1 MCDINAFVIED
12 GREVKILENVDV
24 VDQKGDAVR
33 LLNIF
38 GEEQTVQ
45 GRMVSFNNTEK
56 KMVFETA

>member
-1 MCDINAFVIED
+1 MCDINAFIIED

-38 GEEQTVQ
+38 GEERTVQ

>member
-38 GEEQTVQ
+38 GEERTVQ